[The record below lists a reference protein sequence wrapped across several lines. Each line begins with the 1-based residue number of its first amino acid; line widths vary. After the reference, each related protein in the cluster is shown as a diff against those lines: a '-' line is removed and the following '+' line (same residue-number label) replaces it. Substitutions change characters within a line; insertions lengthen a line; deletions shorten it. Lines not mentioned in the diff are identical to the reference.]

1 MRSLKLSLALSII
14 SVAALAAG
22 CARGGADVGMNVNT
36 ASSSSGANAGQTTVP
51 GQTASPAA
59 SQSPAVVAGQTAN
72 PAAQAGGAKADACAL
87 LTSDDV
93 KAVQGEPVKDSKPS
107 QRSDGALAVSQCFF
121 STATFNKSV
130 SLEVTRGTPGTSA
143 RKFWE
148 ARFERAREEGGKGER
163 ERERERARERE
174 REREREKKGEK
185 KDERKGEE
193 EEEESLPTPVKGIG
207 DEAYWAS
214 SHVNGI
220 LYVLKGDAFIRVSIG
235 GADDNAARLKKSKA
249 LAQKAISRL

>member
-1 MRSLKLSLALSII
+1 MRSLKLSLALLII
-14 SVAALAAG
+14 SIAALATG
-22 CARGGADVGMNVNT
+22 CAKGGADVGVNVNT
-36 ASSSSGANAGQTTVP
+36 ASSSSGASAGQTTAP

-59 SQSPAVVAGQTAN
+59 SMSPAVVAGQTAQG
-72 PAAQAGGAKADACAL
+72 AAGGAKADACAL

-93 KAVQGEPVKDSKPS
+93 KAVQGEPVKDSKAS

-130 SLEVTRGTPGTSA
+130 SLEVTRGAPGTSA

-235 GADDNAARLKKSKA
+235 GADDNATRLKKSKA
-249 LAQKAISRL
+249 LAQRAISRL

>member
-14 SVAALAAG
+14 SFAALAAG
-22 CARGGADVGMNVNT
+22 CAKGGAD
-36 ASSSSGANAGQTTVP
+36 AGANAGSNVNAAASASSASA
-51 GQTASPAA
+51 GQPSATAQSASP
-59 SQSPAVVAGQTAN
+59 SSSVSPAVVAGQTTGAST
-72 PAAQAGGAKADACAL
+72 AQGSAGGARADACAL

-93 KAVQGEPVKDSKPS
+93 KAVQGEAVRDSKAS
-107 QRSDGALAVSQCFF
+107 RRNDGALSVSQCFF

-130 SLEVTRGTPGTSA
+130 SLEVTRGGAGQSA
-143 RKFWE
+143 RKFWD

-163 ERERERARERE
+163 ERERERER
-174 REREREKKGEK
+174 REREKKGEK
-185 KDERKGEE
+185 KDE

-235 GADDNAARLKKSKA
+235 GADDNATRLKKSKA
-249 LAQKAISRL
+249 LAQKAITRL

>member
-1 MRSLKLSLALSII
+1 MRSLKLSLALTA
-14 SVAALAAG
+14 VALAALAAG
-22 CARGGADVGMNVNT
+22 CAKGGADTVSNANAT
-36 ASSSSGANAGQTTVP
+36 ASSSSSGVTGSQPSAPAAQS
-51 GQTASPAA
+51 ASPAA
-59 SQSPAVVAGQTAN
+59 PSSPAVAAGQPAN
-72 PAAQAGGAKADACAL
+72 SAAQGVAGGAKAEACAL

-93 KAVQGEPVKDSKPS
+93 KAVQGEPVRDSKAS
-107 QRSDGALAVSQCFF
+107 RRNDGSLSVSQCFF

-130 SLEVTRGTPGTSA
+130 SLEVTRGGGGTSA
-143 RKFWE
+143 RKFWD

-163 ERERERARERE
+163 ERERERERK
-174 REREREKKGEK
+174 EREKKGEK
-185 KDERKGEE
+185 KGGEE

-220 LYVLKGDAFIRVSIG
+220 LYVLKGDAFVRVSIG
-235 GADDNAARLKKSKA
+235 GADDNATRLKKSKA

>member
-1 MRSLKLSLALSII
+1 MRSIKLSLALSII
-14 SVAALAAG
+14 SLVALAAG
-22 CARGGADVGMNVNT
+22 CAKGGANT
-36 ASSSSGANAGQTTVP
+36 NAASSSSSSGATGGQASATTQP
-51 GQTASPAA
+51 GAPAA
-59 SQSPAVVAGQTAN
+59 SASPAVVAGQPTTA
-72 PAAQAGGAKADACAL
+72 AAQGAAGGARADACAL

-93 KAVQGEPVKDSKPS
+93 KAVQGEPVKDSKAS
-107 QRSDGALAVSQCFF
+107 QRSDGSLSVSQCFF

-130 SLEVTRGTPGTSA
+130 SLEVTRGAAGTSA

-163 ERERERARERE
+163 ERERERERK
-174 REREREKKGEK
+174 EREKKGEK
-185 KDERKGEE
+185 KGEREGEE
-193 EEEESLPTPVKGIG
+193 EEEESLPTPVRGIG

-235 GADDNAARLKKSKA
+235 GADTDDARLKKSKA

>member
-1 MRSLKLSLALSII
+1 MRLLRLSLALSII
-14 SVAALAAG
+14 SFAALAAG
-22 CARGGADVGMNVNT
+22 CAKGGAEAGANVNAT
-36 ASSSSGANAGQTTVP
+36 VSNSSASAGQPSASALPASPASSVSPAGQTT
-51 GQTASPAA
+51 GATAQGS
-59 SQSPAVVAGQTAN
+59 
-72 PAAQAGGAKADACAL
+72 AGGAKADACAL

-93 KAVQGEPVKDSKPS
+93 KAVQGEPVRDSKAS
-107 QRSDGALAVSQCFF
+107 RRSDGALSVSQCFF

-130 SLEVTRGTPGTSA
+130 SLEVTRGGAGTSA
-143 RKFWE
+143 RKFWD

-163 ERERERARERE
+163 ERRER
-174 REREREKKGEK
+174 EK
-185 KDERKGEE
+185 KDERKGGE

-235 GADDNAARLKKSKA
+235 GADDNATRLKKSKA

>member
-1 MRSLKLSLALSII
+1 VVI
-14 SVAALAAG
+14 
-22 CARGGADVGMNVNT
+22 
-36 ASSSSGANAGQTTVP
+36 ASQTT
-51 GQTASPAA
+51 
-59 SQSPAVVAGQTAN
+59 
-72 PAAQAGGAKADACAL
+72 GAKADACAL

-93 KAVQGEPVKDSKPS
+93 KAVQGEPVKDSKAS
-107 QRSDGALAVSQCFF
+107 QRSDGALTVSQCFF
-121 STATFNKSV
+121 STPTFNKSV
-130 SLEVTRGTPGTSA
+130 SLEATRGGAGQRA
-143 RKFWE
+143 RKFWD

-163 ERERERARERE
+163 ERERE
-174 REREREKKGEK
+174 KKGEK
-185 KDERKGEE
+185 KDERKGE

-235 GADDNAARLKKSKA
+235 GADDNATRLKKSKA

>member
-14 SVAALAAG
+14 SFAALAAG
-22 CARGGADVGMNVNT
+22 CAEGGADAGANVNAAAS
-36 ASSSSGANAGQTTVP
+36 ASSASAGQPSATA
-51 GQTASPAA
+51 QSASP
-59 SQSPAVVAGQTAN
+59 SSSVSPAVVAGQTTGATT
-72 PAAQAGGAKADACAL
+72 AQGGAGGARADACAL

-93 KAVQGEPVKDSKPS
+93 KAVQGEAVRDSKAS
-107 QRSDGALAVSQCFF
+107 RRSDGALSVSQCFF

-130 SLEVTRGTPGTSA
+130 SLEVTRGGAGQSA
-143 RKFWE
+143 RKFWD

-163 ERERERARERE
+163 ERERER
-174 REREREKKGEK
+174 REREKKGEK
-185 KDERKGEE
+185 KDE

-235 GADDNAARLKKSKA
+235 GADDNATRLKKSKA
-249 LAQKAISRL
+249 LAQKAITRL

>member
-1 MRSLKLSLALSII
+1 MRSLKLSLALSVI
-14 SVAALAAG
+14 SFSALAAG
-22 CARGGADVGMNVNT
+22 CADAGANANAA
-36 ASSSSGANAGQTTVP
+36 ASSSSSSGTSGGQPSATTQP
-51 GQTASPAA
+51 GA
-59 SQSPAVVAGQTAN
+59 SQSPAAVAGQ
-72 PAAQAGGAKADACAL
+72 PAGAGAQAAADGAKADACAL

-93 KAVQGEPVKDSKPS
+93 KDVQGEPVKDSKAS
-107 QRSDGALAVSQCFF
+107 RRTDGSLSVSQCFF
-121 STATFNKSV
+121 STTTFNKSV
-130 SLEVTRGTPGTSA
+130 SLEVTRGGAGTSA
-143 RKFWE
+143 RKFWD

-174 REREREKKGEK
+174 RERERGEREKKG
-185 KDERKGEE
+185 ERKGEE

-207 DEAYWAS
+207 DEAYWAA

-235 GADDNAARLKKSKA
+235 GADDNATRLKKSKA

>member
-1 MRSLKLSLALSII
+1 MRSLKLSLAI
-14 SVAALAAG
+14 SVVSLAALAAG
-22 CARGGADVGMNVNT
+22 CAKGGAGTSQTAGANANAA
-36 ASSSSGANAGQTTVP
+36 ASSSSGAPGAQPSATV
-51 GQTASPAA
+51 QTASPAA
-59 SQSPAVVAGQTAN
+59 PAGAAAGQTAGA
-72 PAAQAGGAKADACAL
+72 PAQGAAGAGGAKADACAL

-93 KAVQGEPVKDSKPS
+93 KAVQGEPVKDSKAS
-107 QRSDGALAVSQCFF
+107 QRSDGSLAVSQCFF
-121 STATFNKSV
+121 STQTFNKSV
-130 SLEVTRGTPGTSA
+130 SLEVTRGAAGTSA

-163 ERERERARERE
+163 ERERERERE
-174 REREREKKGEK
+174 KREREKKG
-185 KDERKGEE
+185 ERKGEE
-193 EEEESLPTPVKGIG
+193 EEEESLPTPVRGIG